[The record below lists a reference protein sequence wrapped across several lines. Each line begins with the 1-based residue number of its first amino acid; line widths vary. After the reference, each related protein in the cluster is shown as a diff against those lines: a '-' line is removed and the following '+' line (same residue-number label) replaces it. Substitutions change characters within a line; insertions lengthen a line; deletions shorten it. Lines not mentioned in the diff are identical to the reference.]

1 MAATIQDLGHSAFLI
16 AAGDFRVLIDPFITG
31 NPSAE
36 GAGIKAD
43 ELHPTHILLTHGHA
57 DHVGDA
63 PAIARRTQAQVT
75 ANFEVCEWFRTR
87 QNYDNINP
95 GNPGGRVPTD
105 FGSVDFTHAIHS
117 SSIDDGFYMGVACGL
132 VIKIA
137 GLSIYHA
144 GDTALFSDMKLIGEL
159 HKPDVAILPIG
170 DRFTMGPAHATLAA
184 EWIGAKTVIPCH
196 YNTWPPIEVD
206 LAEFKP
212 RDVRV
217 KALKA
222 GESIEV

>member
-1 MAATIQDLGHSAFLI
+1 MAATIQFLGHSAFLI
-16 AAGDFRVLIDPFITG
+16 TAGEHRILIDPFITG
-31 NPSAE
+31 NPSAQA
-36 GAGIKAD
+36 AGIKPD
-43 ELHPTHILLTHGHA
+43 QLHPTHILLTHGHS

-75 ANFEVCEWFRTR
+75 ANFEVCEWLRTR
-87 QNYDNINP
+87 HNCDNLNP
-95 GNPGGRVPTD
+95 GNTGGRVAAS

-117 SSIDDGFYMGVACGL
+117 SSIDGVYMGVACGL
-132 VIKIA
+132 VIRTA
-137 GLSIYHA
+137 GLCIYHA

-159 HKPDVAILPIG
+159 HRPDVAILPVG
-170 DRFTMGPAHATLAA
+170 DRYTMGPAHATIAA

-196 YNTWPPIEVD
+196 YDTWPPIAVD
-206 LAEFKP
+206 LSLLKP
-212 RDVRV
+212 RDIRV